1 MEWNGTYY
9 YALKGVDITGG
20 QTVISGNIIIM
31 QIITAYNYA
40 LRGFDIT
47 RSQAVIS
54 GDIII
59 MQIITTH
66 YHALTGFDIFVP
78 FHSTQP
84 TISLF
89 TTTVFSD
96 PRKTV

>member
-1 MEWNGTYY
+1 MECNGTYY

-20 QTVISGNIIIM
+20 QTVISGDIIIMQIITTYYNALRGFDITIGQTVKSLDIIIM
-31 QIITAYNYA
+31 QIITAYY
-40 LRGFDIT
+40 
-47 RSQAVIS
+47 
-54 GDIII
+54 
-59 MQIITTH
+59 
-66 YHALTGFDIFVP
+66 YALTGFDIFVP

-96 PRKTV
+96 PQKIV